1 LSKLRKL
8 DWENEHGAEEVIER
22 ANWILGFA

>member
-8 DWENEHGAEEVIER
+8 DWEDENGAEEVIER
-22 ANWILGFA
+22 ANRILGFA